1 MRFVKQNN
9 LELAKF
15 ENLNKFN
22 DIEHFVTTRHG
33 GVSSGTYESFNLNL
47 DDIDANENV
56 LENRSRLAKSIGLNL
71 KDFVFPHQVHGTQ
84 VVTINEVHRG
94 KGAFSNDDVFDN
106 TDGFVTNVPRLCIIT
121 KAADCV
127 PIVFFDPIKKAIGVA
142 HAGWKGT
149 ALKIPAVL
157 VDKMKKEYGT
167 NPNDLIV
174 GIGPSGGPCCYEVGE
189 DVIAEVS
196 KKFEIE
202 KVIKCIDDKTVFDM
216 WEANK
221 ITLLES
227 GVKPENIEISE
238 ICTITQNNKFFSARK
253 GDGGRFVAGIFIL

>member
-1 MRFVKQNN
+1 MQFSN
-9 LELAKF
+9 LS
-15 ENLNKFN
+15 KFN
-22 DIEHFVTTRHG
+22 TSIQHFVTTRHG

-47 DDIDANENV
+47 DDVDPNENV
-56 LENRSRLAKSIGLNL
+56 LKNRSILANSLGLKTN
-71 KDFVFPHQVHGTQ
+71 DFVFPHQVHGTQ
-84 VVTINEVHRG
+84 VVTIRETDRG
-94 KGAFSNDDVFDN
+94 RGAFSNDNVFED
-106 TDGFVTNVPRLCIIT
+106 TDGFITNVPGLCIIT

-127 PIVFFDPIKKAIGVA
+127 PIVFFDPIKKAVGVA

-157 VDKMKKEYGT
+157 VDKMIKEYST
-167 NPNDLIV
+167 NPSDLV
-174 GIGPSGGPCCYEVGE
+174 VSIGPSGGPCCYEVGK

-196 KKFEIE
+196 KKFEVE
-202 KVIKCIDDKTVFDM
+202 KVIKNINGKTVFDM

-227 GVKPENIEISE
+227 GVKPDNIEISG
-238 ICTITQNNKFFSARK
+238 ICTITQNDIFFSARR